1 MKNSVMI
8 FLVSLSAF
16 TCFAVNAQNPLDTV
30 KSNIDAKSELS
41 PQLKSFLKTQL
52 VAHSTNPVFVKDIQD
67 QNAKKVSIDAIKKA
81 DQEWIEAEEEI
92 PLQKEKL
99 NSASAIELKKIVKDN
114 PAILESFVMDNQ
126 GAVVGESSLTSDY
139 WQGDE
144 EKWTNSYKDGKG
156 GIDVGKLKFDKSS
169 NAEVQ
174 QVSLPVYDKDGQ
186 VIGAVTWGIAVSK
199 LP

>member
-1 MKNSVMI
+1 MTVD
-8 FLVSLSAF
+8 SLS
-16 TCFAVNAQNPLDTV
+16 T
-30 KSNIDAKSELS
+30 SIDAKSELP
-41 PQLKSFLKTQL
+41 PQLKTFLKSKL
-52 VAHSTNPVFVKDIQD
+52 IPHSTNPVFVKDIQE
-67 QNAKKVSIDAIKKA
+67 QNAKKLSPDSIKKA
-81 DQEWIEAEEEI
+81 DKEWIEAEEEI

-99 NSASAIELKKIVKDN
+99 NSPSALELKKIAKEN

-144 EKWTNSYKDGKG
+144 EKWVNSYNSGKG
-156 GIDVGKLKFDKSS
+156 GIDIGKSKFDKSS

-174 QVSLPVYDKDGQ
+174 QISLPIYDKDGK

-199 LP
+199 LQ